1 MEDLFEKDGE
11 VYKSVP
17 AGGHGGGVTSFAT
30 VKASEAEAAAF
41 RAAQESAAEPSADE
55 PATSLEPAI
64 ETEDP
69 SKLTE
74 TKA

>member
-1 MEDLFEKDGE
+1 MDYFEKDG
-11 VYKSVP
+11 VIYKSVP

-41 RAAQESAAEPSADE
+41 RATLEPAAEPVADE
-55 PATSLEPAI
+55 PETGLEPAI

-74 TKA
+74 IKA